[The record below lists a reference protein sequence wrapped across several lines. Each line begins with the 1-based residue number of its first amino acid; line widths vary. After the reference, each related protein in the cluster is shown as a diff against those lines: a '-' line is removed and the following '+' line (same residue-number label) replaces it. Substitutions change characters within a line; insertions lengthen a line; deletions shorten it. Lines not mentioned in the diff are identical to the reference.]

1 MPGLWRFPIILNVIL
16 ELVALL
22 LPTSESLSKILP
34 RPLRSRMLRS
44 SKLVLNACQ
53 KNVKRNE
60 ISRGALTENDG
71 IKNVE
76 INEIMPVN
84 IIPRARDWIEAGR
97 ETTEIRNQE
106 NQEDSSNLDNFLKH
120 EHEHA
125 SQHWPDDFLPINGF
139 SSETGLK
146 FALF

>member
-1 MPGLWRFPIILNVIL
+1 M
-16 ELVALL
+16 L
-22 LPTSESLSKILP
+22 LPTFESLSKILP

-53 KNVKRNE
+53 KNFKRNE

-84 IIPRARDWIEAGR
+84 IICRAKDWIEADR
-97 ETTEIRNQE
+97 EISGTRDEDLSE
-106 NQEDSSNLDNFLKH
+106 DDEDPGDSSTNLANFLQH
-120 EHEHA
+120 DQHA
-125 SQHWPDDFLPINGF
+125 SQPRPDDFLPINGF

-146 FALF
+146 IALF

>member
-97 ETTEIRNQE
+97 ETTEMRNQE

>member
-1 MPGLWRFPIILNVIL
+1 MPRLWRFPIFLNVIL

-97 ETTEIRNQE
+97 ETTEMRDQE

>member
-1 MPGLWRFPIILNVIL
+1 MIL

-97 ETTEIRNQE
+97 EITELRDQE

>member
-1 MPGLWRFPIILNVIL
+1 M
-16 ELVALL
+16 L
-22 LPTSESLSKILP
+22 LPTFESQSKILP

-53 KNVKRNE
+53 KNFKRNE

-84 IIPRARDWIEAGR
+84 IICRAKDWIEANR
-97 ETTEIRNQE
+97 ESFGMSV
-106 NQEDSSNLDNFLKH
+106 EDEDDEDYEDPGDSTNLANFLQH
-120 EHEHA
+120 GLDEHTP
-125 SQHWPDDFLPINGF
+125 QQQRPDDFLPINGF

-146 FALF
+146 IALF

>member
-97 ETTEIRNQE
+97 ETTEMRNQE

-125 SQHWPDDFLPINGF
+125 SQRWPDDFLPINGF

>member
-1 MPGLWRFPIILNVIL
+1 MIL

-97 ETTEIRNQE
+97 ETTEMRDQE